1 MRHLLRDS
9 RYTFVSLRMRL
20 LAGTL
25 IWIALSV
32 ALAGWALSK
41 LFRENITQQ
50 FQAELTIHINQLIS
64 LLTVDSDGKLLMP
77 VALSDPRLDQPFS
90 GLYWQVDQLAGDT
103 LDKVQGVLRSR
114 SLWDQTL
121 RTNADKRN
129 GFYTLSGPDS
139 ATITAL
145 VRTIFPAETPN
156 RPLRVIVAADQNTL
170 AEPVGRFT
178 RMLVL
183 SLGALVVGLS
193 LAAVFQV

>member
-9 RYTFVSLRMRL
+9 RYTFASLRMRL
-20 LAGTL
+20 PAGTL

-50 FQAELTIHINQLIS
+50 FQAELTIHMNQLIS

-114 SLWDQTL
+114 SLLDQTL

-129 GFYTLSGPDS
+129 GMG
-139 ATITAL
+139 
-145 VRTIFPAETPN
+145 
-156 RPLRVIVAADQNTL
+156 
-170 AEPVGRFT
+170 FT
-178 RMLVL
+178 H
-183 SLGALVVGLS
+183 
-193 LAAVFQV
+193 